1 MVKQIYVLNA
11 AADSD
16 EMVASLAALVKAAS
30 NESLEGLPL
39 LLLANHSD
47 QSGALGLDDIR
58 KLIDP
63 AIFADREVIFKATS
77 LQKPAD
83 VVASFEAFA
92 KLYVATEDEGEE
104 EQRP

>member
-47 QSGALGLDDIR
+47 QSGALGLNDIR

-63 AIFADREVIFKATS
+63 VRIRETTIFPTLLPIYPIAHPVQCVS
-77 LQKPAD
+77 
-83 VVASFEAFA
+83 SF
-92 KLYVATEDEGEE
+92 LYEPCV
-104 EQRP
+104 PFS